1 MTLREPEPPGRRAD
15 NTTAGHWA
23 ACLVACR
30 PVVGGSWAGELPPRC
45 GPSWSWTPD
54 RGWSA
59 EWCSGRRGTP
69 RAVRSSIAYQ
79 VVGDGPTDLI
89 LVPGFV
95 SHVEVAWEEP
105 RLAHFL
111 GRLASFSRLIVFDK
125 RGTGMS
131 DPVAG
136 PPSMDE
142 RMDDIRAVMDAA
154 GSRRGTIFGISE
166 GGTLSLLFA
175 RAHPERT
182 QALIL
187 YGSWARRLAGPDYPY
202 GPSAEQLE
210 DMIGGMD
217 RAWAS
222 GEWWDGGR
230 PSPADD
236 ARHRAWWARYL
247 RMAASPA
254 MAQNV
259 IRMNMRMD
267 IRDLLPTIDQPTL
280 ILHRT
285 GDTWIDVGH
294 ARYLAEHIP
303 VASYVEL
310 PGSDHRPWLGDVDA
324 IADEV
329 EIFVTGRKSRP
340 RRRTSIGVDALSRRE
355 REVALLAS
363 RGETAAQIAEP
374 PLREQAHR
382 GEPPGQRLRQA
393 RDRLEDGTDPP
404 GFRVRDLA
412 KVQYQYGGISRRPCL
427 RFIDSP

>member
-1 MTLREPEPPGRRAD
+1 MEHGETRYAKS
-15 NTTAGHWA
+15 
-23 ACLVACR
+23 
-30 PVVGGSWAGELPPRC
+30 GS
-45 GPSWSWTPD
+45 
-54 RGWSA
+54 
-59 EWCSGRRGTP
+59 
-69 RAVRSSIAYQ
+69 VSIAYQ

-105 RLAHFL
+105 RLARFL
-111 GRLASFSRLIVFDK
+111 SRLASFSRLIVFDK

-131 DPVAG
+131 DPVAS

-142 RMDDIRAVMDAA
+142 RMDDIRAVMDAV
-154 GSRRGTIFGISE
+154 GSRRATMFGVSE

-175 RAHPERT
+175 SAYPDRT
-182 QALIL
+182 NSLVL
-187 YGSWARRLAGPDYPY
+187 YGSWARRLSGPDYPF

-210 DMIGGMD
+210 EVIDGMD

-222 GEWWDGGR
+222 GAWWDGGQ
-230 PSPADD
+230 PSAADD
-236 ARHRAWWARYL
+236 EHHRRWWARYL

-267 IRDLLPTIDQPTL
+267 VRDLLPTIGQPTL

-303 VASYVEL
+303 AASYVEL
-310 PGSDHRPWLGDVDA
+310 PGSEHRPWLGDIDS

-329 EIFVTGRKSRP
+329 EVFVTGRKSRP

-363 RGETAAQIAEP
+363 RGETAIQIA
-374 PLREQAHR
+374 
-382 GEPPGQRLRQA
+382 GQLCVSKRTVESHLVNVYNKLGVSSKTELIRRA
-393 RDRLEDGTDPP
+393 SE
-404 GFRVRDLA
+404 F
-412 KVQYQYGGISRRPCL
+412 GI
-427 RFIDSP
+427 